1 MEILTPQDIWRGY
14 NPDAL
19 PLAVS
24 VLTDKTANGMRTILA
39 YYNGKITT
47 DGAVRVFVRV
57 FARAGG
63 KGKLP
68 AIVIMPDAS
77 GAQIDKAVLDFIK
90 KGYVVIVPDYL
101 GKGGKTSSIHTMY
114 PPSLESSNF
123 SYECFSERLSDVRR
137 SAWIVWTEIFMRAVT
152 YARSLSFVDKNKV
165 AAIGFGIS
173 SSAAI
178 KLAAVDS
185 RVCCVISMYSSG
197 YNVEGTSEVDLKY
210 KAGVLDKAYAPLI
223 KVPFLMMIS
232 SNDYNNSLDY
242 MSELFALIEQPD
254 SRLSI
259 SEKKN
264 HSVGYKQR
272 NNIDLFLEYCMS
284 GRKGDIPKNP
294 RLIMSTADH
303 KLYYT
308 VKSPEPE
315 ADVNL
320 FTAVDKREQRL
331 RNWHLERLVVEGPGE
346 STCCASVIDPK
357 IFVHVFANVNYESG
371 FSFSTTVASLQPG
384 IRGVRGSDVTF
395 NRLVY
400 DNDFGTDDWLS
411 LLVNV
416 GENEINMQEG
426 PFGIEGV
433 HADSNELSTFKI
445 SDASN
450 LGQEGLDLQVTLYS
464 SVGQEIFF
472 KISAYEQIANE
483 EKLIEFTAIKEAFP
497 ENGWS
502 KIRLSPLD
510 FKSSAGARLHWDH
523 AALLKISAKDDFM
536 VSSLLWV

>member
-1 MEILTPQDIWRGY
+1 M
-14 NPDAL
+14 
-19 PLAVS
+19 
-24 VLTDKTANGMRTILA
+24 
-39 YYNGKITT
+39 
-47 DGAVRVFVRV
+47 
-57 FARAGG
+57 
-63 KGKLP
+63 
-68 AIVIMPDAS
+68 
-77 GAQIDKAVLDFIK
+77 
-90 KGYVVIVPDYL
+90 
-101 GKGGKTSSIHTMY
+101 
-114 PPSLESSNF
+114 
-123 SYECFSERLSDVRR
+123 
-137 SAWIVWTEIFMRAVT
+137 
-152 YARSLSFVDKNKV
+152 
-165 AAIGFGIS
+165 
-173 SSAAI
+173 
-178 KLAAVDS
+178 
-185 RVCCVISMYSSG
+185 
-197 YNVEGTSEVDLKY
+197 
-210 KAGVLDKAYAPLI
+210 
-223 KVPFLMMIS
+223 
-232 SNDYNNSLDY
+232 
-242 MSELFALIEQPD
+242 
-254 SRLSI
+254 
-259 SEKKN
+259 
-264 HSVGYKQR
+264 
-272 NNIDLFLEYCMS
+272 
-284 GRKGDIPKNP
+284 
-294 RLIMSTADH
+294 
-303 KLYYT
+303 
-308 VKSPEPE
+308 
-315 ADVNL
+315 
-320 FTAVDKREQRL
+320 
-331 RNWHLERLVVEGPGE
+331 
-346 STCCASVIDPK
+346 
-357 IFVHVFANVNYESG
+357 FANVNYESG